1 MLPGP
6 CQGTVPLIPTPCGVL
21 PEHFCLMCLVMLRH
35 SFPSDHHR
43 LPIPGWSR
51 LCRVRFPNLLP
62 ERILPF
68 PEKTVCERGAVPSMP
83 PWVWGL
89 KWGACGWV
97 TLPLLCFVDAA
108 VTCGLSCLVLLLF

>member
-21 PEHFCLMCLVMLRH
+21 PEHFCPMCLVMLRH

-51 LCRVRFPNLLP
+51 LCHVRFPNLLP

-68 PEKTVCERGAVPSMP
+68 PEKTVCERCSPIHATLGVGAEMGCLWLGYTPS
-83 PWVWGL
+83 VVF
-89 KWGACGWV
+89 CGCCSDLW
-97 TLPLLCFVDAA
+97 T
-108 VTCGLSCLVLLLF
+108 